1 MLSSHHIQTIYSSII
16 HITITIRHSTIKQ
29 LLYEMPT
36 TTDKPLEGLPVNG
49 VFPLTLSPAFKA
61 TLGKGKGA
69 KEDVIGLKCT
79 RLSLTLLVTI
89 TFPILTIDYP
99 LTTRTKVVVLE
110 DTLNQRGADGRYI
123 QTRINHPK
131 HSRSIRHG

>member
-1 MLSSHHIQTIYSSII
+1 
-16 HITITIRHSTIKQ
+16 
-29 LLYEMPT
+29 MPT

-79 RLSLTLLVTI
+79 RLALNFRGYLHLLSSLSTS
-89 TFPILTIDYP
+89 FQPPGP
-99 LTTRTKVVVLE
+99 L
-110 DTLNQRGADGRYI
+110 
-123 QTRINHPK
+123 RIRKTPA
-131 HSRSIRHG
+131 